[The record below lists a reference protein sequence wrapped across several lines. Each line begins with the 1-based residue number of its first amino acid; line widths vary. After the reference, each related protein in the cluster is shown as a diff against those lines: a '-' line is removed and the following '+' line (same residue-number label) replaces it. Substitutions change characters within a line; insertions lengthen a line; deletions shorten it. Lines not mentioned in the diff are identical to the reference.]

1 MGDKSDV
8 QELIERVRVQPGK
21 KVDLDRY
28 PTSWNDTDKYT
39 LHGLRL
45 SKDNA
50 DELLA
55 KSQKE
60 LVKMQE
66 VLWADNRFA
75 LLILLQGMDA
85 SGKDGL
91 IKHVMTGVNPQGC
104 QVTSFKAPT
113 AEEAGHDFL
122 WRCVRVL
129 PEKGKI
135 GIFNRSYY
143 EEVLAVRVHPQF
155 LRNQRLP
162 QKKVDEDFWRE
173 RFHSINEHERHL
185 ERSGTMVIKLFLNVS
200 REEQRGRLLE
210 RIEQP
215 EKRWKFNPN
224 DVEER
229 DKWPQYM
236 DAYRQV
242 LESTSTEDAP
252 WYVLPAD
259 QKWLSRVLASL
270 ILTTEIKRMGLR
282 YPELPDET
290 LKLLDQAKERLL
302 SK

>member
-1 MGDKSDV
+1 MGEKNNVEDLVKK
-8 QELIERVRVQPGK
+8 VRVEPGK
-21 KVDLDRY
+21 KVDLSRY
-28 PTSWNDTDKYT
+28 PTSWDDSERYSFN
-39 LHGLRL
+39 GLQL

-66 VLWADNRFA
+66 VLWADDRFA
-75 LLILLQGMDA
+75 LLIILQGMDA
-85 SGKDGL
+85 AGKDGL
-91 IKHVMTGVNPQGC
+91 IKHVMAGVNPQGC
-104 QVTSFKAPT
+104 QVTSFKTPT

-122 WRCVRVL
+122 WRCVKVL

-143 EEVLAVRVHPQF
+143 EEVLVVRVHPQF
-155 LRNQRLP
+155 LENQKLP
-162 QKKVDEDFWRE
+162 QKKIDDKFWEE
-173 RFHSINEHERHL
+173 RFRSINDLERHL
-185 ERSGTMVIKLFLNVS
+185 EKSGTMVIKLFLNIS
-200 REEQRGRLLE
+200 KEEQRNRLLD
-210 RIEQP
+210 RIKEP

-229 DKWPQYM
+229 DRWAQYM

-242 LESTSTEDAP
+242 LESTSTENVP

-270 ILTTEIKRMGLR
+270 IVTTEIKKLGLR
-282 YPELPDET
+282 YPVMPEESMKQLEEARS
-290 LKLLDQAKERLL
+290 KLMK
-302 SK
+302 K